1 MPIHSVIAILFVFLL
16 APGFVAL
23 QDERR
28 GEPRADP
35 ADVRLPNGKLQKDE
49 ILKADHQKNIEDA
62 AKLAKLSDGLRSALE
77 KSDQNV
83 LSIDLL
89 KQTEE
94 IEKIAR
100 RIRARMKKF

>member
-1 MPIHSVIAILFVFLL
+1 MLIQSVIGLWLL
-16 APGFVAL
+16 LLPAQQDPGVGM
-23 QDERR
+23 R
-28 GEPRADP
+28 EPRGDP
-35 ADVRLPNGKLQKDE
+35 ADVRLPSGKLQKDE

-62 AKLAKLSDGLRSALE
+62 ARLAKLSDDLRSALE
-77 KSDQNV
+77 KSDHNV

-100 RIRARMKKF
+100 RIRSRMKKF